1 MYLVGRTRE
10 FRLLIVPL
18 FLFLPSPI
26 MAPVTQGPYSYD
38 SDTFY
43 IAASNG
49 SNHRRAAP
57 AELSAI
63 FDTRVSDPNSRP
75 DHVGHFYEAQL
86 LHYGL
91 PPSKVKATAKMRLL
105 KALQD
110 GTLAVP
116 KETVQ
121 IEKNLKK
128 EWKKQASGTPAQQQ
142 TTTGT
147 TTSTRTET
155 VTTTTV
161 TTTST
166 GAAKKT
172 PAAAAKKAPA
182 APKKDSAPAAAK
194 KAPAAPKK
202 ESSAANNKTPATTA
216 KKEPSAAAAKK
227 ASTTAPKKETA
238 AAAKKAPSTGT
249 KRSRDEDE
257 EKPRPPRTKQTAR
270 CSRGAMAPAKRM
282 RTEPEDEPGP
292 RQTAKRGG
300 GIGSRGRGGGAA
312 GASGPSRQDVSRQDV
327 YDDPPPSY
335 EDAMVSLY
343 SE

>member
-1 MYLVGRTRE
+1 MYLVGQTRE
-10 FRLLIVPL
+10 FRLLIGLIVPL
-18 FLFLPSPI
+18 FLFSPSPI

-116 KETVQ
+116 KEAVQ

-161 TTTST
+161 TTTFT

-172 PAAAAKKAPA
+172 PAAAAKKATA
-182 APKKDSAPAAAK
+182 APKKDPAPAAA
-194 KAPAAPKK
+194 KK
-202 ESSAANNKTPATTA
+202 ESSAANKKTPATAAKKEPA
-216 KKEPSAAAAKK
+216 KKEPSVAAAKK
-227 ASTTAPKKETA
+227 SSTTAPKKETA

-257 EKPRPPRTKQTAR
+257 EKPLTESPGHRFPR
-270 CSRGAMAPAKRM
+270 
-282 RTEPEDEPGP
+282 
-292 RQTAKRGG
+292 
-300 GIGSRGRGGGAA
+300 
-312 GASGPSRQDVSRQDV
+312 
-327 YDDPPPSY
+327 
-335 EDAMVSLY
+335 
-343 SE
+343 